1 MQTLTKI
8 EARCYH
14 CNTPIR
20 SEKEIIYGELR
31 GNRETFC
38 CSGCRSLATLLVEN
52 GLTRFYDL
60 RGSETLE
67 PVSGTKLEREDLET
81 ESVYEEYVIR
91 KENGICE
98 TSITIGKIHCS
109 ACVWLNEK
117 VLSEQEGVLETRIN
131 FATGRMKLVYDRNR
145 IDLNRI
151 FAIIRRIG
159 YEPSLYSPL
168 KAETKVGLFSKDLFL
183 RMALAGFSWG
193 NIMLFSIG
201 LYAGYF
207 TGIEMEFKR
216 LFHYVSWIFATPVYL
231 YSGYPFYKGAI
242 ESVKRRILSMD
253 TLLFSGVSLAYFYSV
268 YVTLSDK
275 GEVYFDSVCTIYFFI
290 LIGKFLESAI
300 RLKAGRKI
308 GELLSTLP
316 EEYTVIQNGTET
328 SVSPSKI
335 RKEDSILLKNGNRV
349 PVDGILKSEI
359 AYFDESFLTGE
370 SKPVT
375 HKSGDTILSG
385 SLCLSSNVLLT
396 AITTAKESTLSRIS
410 SLIETSLQAKPGIQ
424 RTTDKFSTYFIQAV
438 LAIALATFCIFG
450 FYYENW
456 EKAVLN
462 TISVLIVACPCAL
475 GLAVPAA
482 YVVSNLLHGSK
493 GILVKNPDSLEIL
506 SRADRIYFDKTGTL
520 TLGKLSIQEEWFLNP
535 EDKSKLY
542 SIVISMESSSTH
554 PLAVSLT
561 KEIEKKLDS
570 LGEQADPI
578 AWKELKEI
586 PGNGIEATALDETST
601 YRIGNRNFVT
611 KGQNPQDGKIHL
623 GKNGQILA
631 SFSLED
637 TVRPEAES
645 TIQKLKTA
653 IRFLGILS
661 GDSKSNV
668 ETLARRINIQ
678 HSLYELKP
686 EEKLRVIQK
695 AQSQGE
701 TVVMVGDG
709 INDSACLAAAN
720 LGVSMGIAS
729 DLSIDKSDL
738 VLLSN
743 RLDSLVSAVLISQ
756 KTRRIIFQNILIS
769 LTYNSVMLPLAAFGF
784 MLPVICAGFM
794 TLSSLSVVLNSIS
807 LQWRTKL

>member
-1 MQTLTKI
+1 MQTLTI
-8 EARCYH
+8 TNCYH

-20 SEKEIIYGELR
+20 SEKEIVFGELK
-31 GNRETFC
+31 GKTETFC

-67 PVSGTKLEREDLET
+67 PVASERKNRDDLET
-81 ESVYEEYVIR
+81 PSVYQEYVIQ

-98 TSITIGKIHCS
+98 TLITIGKIHCS
-109 ACVWLNEK
+109 ACVWLNER
-117 VLSEQEGVLETRIN
+117 VLSERDGVLEVRIN
-131 FATGRMKLVYDRNR
+131 FATARMKLVYDRNKV
-145 IDLNRI
+145 DLNEI
-151 FAIIRRIG
+151 FAIIRKIG

-207 TGIEMEFKR
+207 TGIEIEFKR

-242 ESVKRRILSMD
+242 ESIKRRMLSMD
-253 TLLFSGVSLAYFYSV
+253 TLLFLGVSLAYFYSV

-316 EEYTVIQNGTET
+316 EEYTVLRDDVER
-328 SVSPSKI
+328 SVSPNKI
-335 RKEDSILLKNGNRV
+335 QTDDLILLKNGNRV
-349 PVDGILKSEI
+349 PVDGILRSAT

-375 HKSGDTILSG
+375 RKEGESILSG
-385 SLCLSSNVLLT
+385 ALCLSSNVRMS
-396 AITTAKESTLSRIS
+396 ASTTAKESTLARIS
-410 SLIETSLQAKPGIQ
+410 SLIESSLQTKPSIQ
-424 RTTDKFSTYFIQAV
+424 RTTDRFSTYFIQVVFLIAV
-438 LAIALATFCIFG
+438 ATFSIFG
-450 FYYENW
+450 FYYGTW
-456 EKAVLN
+456 EAATLN

-520 TLGKLSIQEEWFLNP
+520 TLGRLSIQEERFLKQ
-535 EDKSKLY
+535 EDPLRIY
-542 SIVISMESSSTH
+542 SILISLESKSTH
-554 PLAVSLT
+554 PLAVGLK
-561 KEIEKKLDS
+561 KEIEKKLEV
-570 LGEQADPI
+570 LHQTPI
-578 AWKELKEI
+578 PISWKELKEI
-586 PGNGIEATALDETST
+586 PGNGIEAVSLNGNQT
-601 YRIGNRNFVT
+601 YRIGNKQFVT
-611 KGQNPQDGKIHL
+611 YGRDPQDGKIYL
-623 GKNGQILA
+623 GCNREPIV
-631 SFSLED
+631 SFSMED
-637 TVRPEAES
+637 TVRPEARA
-645 TIQKLKTA
+645 TIQTLTET
-653 IRFLGILS
+653 IPFLGILS

-668 ETLARRINIQ
+668 QSLASALHLE

-686 EEKLRVIQK
+686 EEKLEEIRK
-695 AQSQGE
+695 AQNEGH

-720 LGVSMGIAS
+720 LGISMGIAS

-743 RLDSLVSAVLISQ
+743 RLDSLVSAVRIS
-756 KTRRIIFQNILIS
+756 KSTRRIIFQNILIS
-769 LTYNSVMLPLAAFGF
+769 LTYNSIMIPLAAFGF